1 MLHVHI
7 WFFFFARNIFCHE
20 YRGCY
25 HVAFVGSA
33 QYSILQCLAQA
44 KSFFVKYAAYH
55 KQCMQVVMGCECV
68 GQGEAN
74 ADKLDCCTC
83 LELQVRCWLRRDTL
97 HSSLLVWGA
106 SCSSEIALIQLL
118 PLIWQ
123 CISWSMVHPHSKKF
137 LLRFV
142 PFSLR
147 TQKKF
152 FRRIL
157 QRLFPFFFW
166 RTQQIF

>member
-1 MLHVHI
+1 MVANRNVPIVAKLLKQHVLGLHGKRKGTIVAKFEKSHLWVI
-7 WFFFFARNIFCHE
+7 LHAHMGLFPKRDIFSNE
-20 YRGCY
+20 FRTCY

-97 HSSLLVWGA
+97 HSSLLVGGA

-123 CISWSMVHPHSKKF
+123 CIS
-137 LLRFV
+137 
-142 PFSLR
+142 
-147 TQKKF
+147 
-152 FRRIL
+152 
-157 QRLFPFFFW
+157 
-166 RTQQIF
+166 